1 MHRRRNQIKWNNK
14 EKENKEMCGGQ
25 EGMNTAKG
33 IEKVTLR
40 EGKQG
45 QYIMR
50 VFIRLTLN
58 IIFKP
63 LFVISKK

>member
-1 MHRRRNQIKWNNK
+1 
-14 EKENKEMCGGQ
+14 
-25 EGMNTAKG
+25 MNRAKG

-63 LFVISKK
+63 LFVISKN